1 MVLIESFWL
10 CFVECN
16 LDNLG
21 MMVDSILN
29 GLLKCI
35 VCTLIPAIKC
45 FKNKQF
51 LLACV

>member
-1 MVLIESFWL
+1 MSITV
-10 CFVECN
+10 

-29 GLLKCI
+29 DVLKYI
-35 VCTLIPAIKC
+35 VCPLIPAINR

-51 LLACV
+51 LVACV